1 MVFCWVFFSDV
12 RKSEMSDLFV
22 DGDNLR
28 TRKKLPKKRINSN
41 LVSVA
46 FKPDRG
52 TKMKGP
58 LTESALLTLE
68 HLHVRCL
75 VFSMPLI

>member
-1 MVFCWVFFSDV
+1 MVFCLAFFSDV

-22 DGDNLR
+22 DGDKLR
-28 TRKKLPKKRINSN
+28 THKKLPKKRINSK

-46 FKPDRG
+46 FKPDGG
-52 TKMKGP
+52 TEMKGP
-58 LTESALLTLE
+58 LTESALVTLR

-75 VFSMPLI
+75 VFSMLLI